1 MAGTGKFR
9 WAGAMGLVLCC
20 AAGPA
25 PLAAQFDPP
34 PCDGAAP
41 FLDVATTHPYCEWI
55 QQLKADEITAG
66 DGCGGGRY
74 CPDNP
79 VTRAQLAMLLERAV
93 RGTETFKLQQA
104 YAKVATVA
112 LLGTGDYSSPNKAM
126 EDLAGW
132 CGSPGVE
139 NRCLIRV
146 QPGIYTVPSTLILPD
161 YVDLEG
167 SGMEMTRLDFAGT
180 DDVDTPA
187 VLAEGEG
194 EIRDLEIR
202 ASGADYP
209 LGLFMKESSSRTLRR
224 VRVNALFG
232 GVATIAVR
240 VTNGASPEIVDSEL
254 FAGGTV
260 SVTALDVSGGTFS
273 SQPRVRR
280 SVISVGGPGSACAG
294 VAVLGNVS
302 TTHIVELSDNRI
314 MALGC
319 ASGTGVDAGV
329 NSRVSVQGGSIVA
342 ATSTIENV
350 GLKTATISAF
360 HLLTNV
366 DVNAGGPGGTA
377 LVVGGGT
384 GYVEIRGSKITG
396 SNNSMSAA
404 DGGVY
409 AFDSQF
415 FGPLTS
421 DAASVTY
428 IATSQI
434 NDSVGGAGTYKCIGA
449 FDTAFDPLGAS
460 CL

>member
-1 MAGTGKFR
+1 MVGTARLR
-9 WAGAMGLVLCC
+9 WAGAMVLVLAC
-20 AAGPA
+20 AASSA
-25 PLAAQFDPP
+25 PLAAEFDPP

-41 FLDVATTHPYCEWI
+41 FLDVDTTHPYCEWI
-55 QQLKADEITAG
+55 QQLKTDEITAG
-66 DGCGGGRY
+66 NGCGGGKY

-112 LLGTGDYSSPNKAM
+112 LFGTGDYPSPNKAM
-126 EDLAGW
+126 DDLAGW

-139 NRCLIRV
+139 NRCLVRV
-146 QPGIYTVPSTLILPD
+146 QPGIYTVPSTLVLPD

-180 DDVDTPA
+180 DDADTPA

-194 EIRDLEIR
+194 EVRDLEIR

-224 VRVNALFG
+224 VRVFALSG
-232 GVATIAVR
+232 AAASIAVR

-254 FAGGTV
+254 LAGGTV
-260 SVTALDVSGGTFS
+260 GVTALDVSGGTFS

-280 SVISVGGPGSACAG
+280 SIVSVGGPGSACVG
-294 VAVLGNVS
+294 VNVSGNMS
-302 TTHIVELSDNRI
+302 TTHIVELNDTRI
-314 MALGC
+314 MALSCG
-319 ASGTGVDAGV
+319 SGIGVNAAV
-329 NSRVSVQGGSIVA
+329 NSRVSVQGGSIA
-342 ATSTIENV
+342 ATFSTTENV
-350 GLKTATISAF
+350 GLKTAAIAAF
-360 HLLTNV
+360 HLLANV
-366 DVNAGGPGGTA
+366 EVTAGGTA
-377 LVVGGGT
+377 GTALAVGGGT

-396 SNNSMSAA
+396 STNAMSAA

-421 DAASVTY
+421 DAASVTF

-449 FDTAFDPLGAS
+449 FDTDFDPLGAN